1 MFFSILAL
9 SLIVLWGGVEQV
21 QASNAPELSAQLQ
34 ATPTVSDMMDVSPV
48 VPSTWGKIKAMYF
61 QEKQEGP
68 QGSYPNYCF
77 QLNVPFLVQLP
88 PGTDW
93 NKTNN
98 CGQAVCVMLG
108 GYYNNGAVAS
118 WVIDSE
124 NDWLGCPK
132 PYGCGTGSGTLQS
145 LLSGFHGLRSSVY
158 YGRYADDVIN
168 EVANGRPTIVGCMIS
183 GGRLVSS
190 GGRAHWALAVG
201 WDGNVILH
209 DPGTNSGRYI
219 RYSVAA
225 FEASWAT
232 QSKIYIP
239 VYR

>member
-1 MFFSILAL
+1 MRFLRMFLPVLAL
-9 SLIVLWGGVEQV
+9 SLVILWGGVEQV
-21 QASNAPELSAQLQ
+21 LAQ
-34 ATPTVSDMMDVSPV
+34 ATTNPPSPV
-48 VPSTWGKIKAMYF
+48 PATWGKIKAMYG
-61 QEKQEGP
+61 QPVGKEGP

-93 NKTNN
+93 SKTNN
-98 CGQAVCVMLG
+98 CGQACCAMLG

-124 NDWLGCPK
+124 NDWLHCPK
-132 PYGCGTGSGTLQS
+132 PYGCTTGSATLQS

-158 YGRYADDVIN
+158 YGAGADDVIN
-168 EVANGRPTIVGCMIS
+168 EVAKGRPTIVGVMIS
-183 GGRLVSS
+183 GGRLVGS
-190 GGRAHWALAVG
+190 GGRLHWALAVG
-201 WDGNVILH
+201 WDGNIILH

-219 RYSVAA
+219 RYSVSA
-225 FEASWAT
+225 FELSWKT
-232 QSKIYIP
+232 QQKIYIP